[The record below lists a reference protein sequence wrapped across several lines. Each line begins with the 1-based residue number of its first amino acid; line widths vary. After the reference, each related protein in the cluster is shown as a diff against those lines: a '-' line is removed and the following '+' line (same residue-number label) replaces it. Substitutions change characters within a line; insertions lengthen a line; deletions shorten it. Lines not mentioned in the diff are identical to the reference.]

1 MNFDIVIAG
10 GGFAGA
16 YCARELGRALG
27 RTEGCRR
34 VALIAE
40 RNVFVFQPM
49 LAEVVGS
56 TLAPM
61 DVVHPLRQFCRNVNV
76 LQGVIQRV
84 DWAKKEL
91 VLDGGRFTRSHPVGF
106 THLVL
111 ALGNVTDLTAVPGLA
126 EYGWPLKNVADALR
140 LRAALI
146 NRLEEANLVDEPA
159 VRARLLTFVV
169 VGGGYTGVETAGQ
182 IYDFVREVHRFYT
195 NLRDTQPRVVLVHG
209 KGELLAEIGA
219 DLGGYARRVL
229 VKRGLEVRLNTHV
242 CEVTAERVHFAEG
255 GTVEAHTV
263 ISTIGNAPNPVVLDL
278 CRQLGLDAPKGRVPV
293 APTMRVPGHDTL
305 WVAGDCA
312 AVPWEDRG
320 EMKLAP
326 PTSQFALREG
336 TQLGQ
341 NLARVLRG
349 AEPRGFRYRY
359 QGQLASIG
367 KHVAVAEIWGGH
379 FRGFFAWW
387 LWRTIYLAKLPGTLR
402 KLRVMTDW
410 TFELF
415 FARDLGLVFPPH
427 EDVLRSVHLE
437 KGEELFRRGD
447 PARAFACV
455 RRGSLTFT
463 APGEP
468 QLLLAA
474 GSVLDEDLL
483 DPAGMWRGDVTA
495 DGSGADLVIFRGRA
509 FDLLRDGLRLVRR

>member
-1 MNFDIVIAG
+1 VNFDIVIAG

-16 YCARELGRALG
+16 YCARALGRALG
-27 RTEGCRR
+27 RVEGCRR

-40 RNVFVFQPM
+40 RNILVFQPM

-56 TLAPM
+56 ALQPT
-61 DVVHPLRQFCRNVNV
+61 DVVHPLREFCRNVTV
-76 LQGVIQRV
+76 LQGAIQRV

-111 ALGNVTDLTAVPGLA
+111 ALGSVTDLTAVPGLA

-140 LRAALI
+140 LRATLI
-146 NRLEEANLVDEPA
+146 NRLEEANLTDEPA

-182 IYDFVREVHRFYT
+182 IYDFVREVHKFYT
-195 NLRDTQPRVVLVHG
+195 NLRDTPPRVVLVHSR
-209 KGELLAEIGA
+209 GELLAEIGA

-229 VKRGLEVRLNTHV
+229 EKRGIEVKLNTHV
-242 CEVTAERVHFAEG
+242 CEVTAARVHFAEG
-255 GTVEAHTV
+255 GTVEAHTI

-293 APTMRVPGHDTL
+293 APTMRVPGHDNL

-312 AVPWEDRG
+312 AVPWDDRG
-320 EMKLAP
+320 EIKTAP

-336 TQLGQ
+336 QQLGQ

-349 AEPRGFRYRY
+349 EEPVAFRYRY

-367 KHVAVAEIWGGH
+367 QHVAVAEVWGWH

-387 LWRTIYLAKLPGTLR
+387 LWRTIYLSKLPGTLR
-402 KLRVMTDW
+402 KLRVVTDW
-410 TFELF
+410 TLELF
-415 FARDLGLVFPPH
+415 FPRDLAVVFPAA

-437 KGEELFRRGD
+437 AGEPLFRRGD
-447 PARAFACV
+447 AARAFACV
-455 RRGSLTFT
+455 RRGSVTFT

-468 QLLLAA
+468 PQVLPS
-474 GSVLDEDLL
+474 GSVLDQDLL
-483 DPAGMWRGDVTA
+483 DATGAWRGDVTA
-495 DGSGADLVIFRGRA
+495 DQGGTDLVIFRGRA
-509 FDLLRDGLRLVRR
+509 LDLLRGGLKLVRR